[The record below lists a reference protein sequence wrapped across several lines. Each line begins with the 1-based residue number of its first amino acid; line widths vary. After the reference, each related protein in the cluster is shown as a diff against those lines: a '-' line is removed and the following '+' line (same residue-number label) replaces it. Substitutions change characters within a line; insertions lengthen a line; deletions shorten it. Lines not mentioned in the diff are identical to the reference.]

1 MNYFT
6 QQQYQAAKQA
16 DLYEYLI
23 TRQKHRIIRE
33 GVSVRLKDNHS
44 ISIKKGWTGYNDF
57 EEKGGSGIDL
67 LTNYFNFTIV
77 EAVQELAGRTTI
89 DLELV
94 NKPKEI
100 TLPDKAPNNNR
111 VIAYLESRGIPPSIT
126 NILIRQGLIYEG
138 VFKGIHNA
146 VFVNSTKTYYE
157 VTGMMQKRFKS
168 KDCTTPKEYWC
179 LTEADPN
186 LTSYICE
193 SAIDAI
199 SLYLLNGNKKGNY
212 ISIGGCKSQQAID
225 AIQGHKVLA
234 LDKDS
239 AGMTAR
245 RNNPDLESIE
255 PKRKDWNEDL
265 IAEVK
270 A

>member
-6 QQQYQAAKQA
+6 QEQLQAAKKA
-16 DLYEYLI
+16 DLYDYLI
-23 TRQKHRIIRE
+23 TRQGQRIIRE
-33 GVSVRLKDNHS
+33 GASVRLKDNHS
-44 ISIKKGWTGYNDF
+44 ICVKKGWTGYNDF
-57 EEKGGSGIDL
+57 EDKGGSGIDL
-67 LTNYFNFTIV
+67 LTTYFNFTIV

-111 VIAYLESRGIPPSIT
+111 VIAYLESRGIPPNIT
-126 NILIRQGLIYEG
+126 NILIKQGLIYEG

-146 VFVNSTKTYYE
+146 IFVNSTKTYYE

-168 KDCTTPKEYWC
+168 KDCITPKEYWC
-179 LTEADPN
+179 MTVGEPQA
-186 LTSYICE
+186 SYICE

-199 SLYLLNGNKKGNY
+199 SLYLLNGTKQGNY
-212 ISIGGCKSQQAID
+212 ISTGGCKSQQAID
-225 AIQGHKVLA
+225 AIQGEKVIA
-234 LDKDS
+234 FDNDS

-245 RNNPDLESIE
+245 RNNPNLESIE

-265 IAEVK
+265 QAEVR